1 MKIALVSNVTIDL
14 LQRMLKKED
23 QFWIADGF
31 GNWIQPCIDTASS
44 LYNFSPDIVFVILD
58 GGELFPGNISDAQC
72 QNVLEDVKTALKMLV
87 KNLGNAMVCIG
98 TIDIP
103 QERFCEAAIP
113 RRERKLEEQ
122 IYNCISNLVAA
133 HNNCCIFDFKLLV
146 EELGRNQFYDYKMKT
161 LGGMPFSLKA
171 LSAMKSLIEAHIRA
185 YNGKRSKVL
194 ALDLDNTL
202 WKGVIGEDGV
212 DGVKLAP
219 DKNGMP
225 YSYLQAR
232 AKDLREMGILLTIIS
247 KNNEDDV
254 KDILKSDRMVLHKE
268 DFVEMRINWDSK
280 PENLTKQAK
289 SLNLGKDSFVFIDD
303 NPVEREAMKQI
314 VPEVK
319 VPEFPADVSM
329 IPQFMKKVYMDCF
342 FTLRTTSE
350 DRQKTQAYQAE
361 NARHELEAESGSVES
376 YLKRLNI
383 SVEIKRATKD
393 SFERISQL
401 TQKTN
406 QFNLTTRRYSFS
418 DICSMAESSD
428 WLIVSAS
435 SSDMFG
441 SNGLIA
447 VMIVKINMESKTA
460 IVDDLLM
467 SCRVMGRTIEH
478 ALLSAVENYLATKGI
493 SRIEGEYIK
502 TPKNAPVRDFWDKMN
517 YSLIQKDDVSAKY
530 GLSLPASRVLT
541 TYAKVKTDL

>member
-23 QFWIADGF
+23 QYWIADGF
-31 GNWIQPCIDTASS
+31 GNWIQPCIDASSS
-44 LYNFSPDIVFVILD
+44 LYEFSPDIVFVILD
-58 GGELFPGNISDAQC
+58 GGELFPGNISDAQS
-72 QNVLEDVKTALKMLV
+72 QNALKDVKTALKMLV

-113 RRERKLEEQ
+113 RRERQLEEQ
-122 IYNCISNLVAA
+122 IYNCISNLVATY
-133 HNNCCIFDFKLLV
+133 NNCCIFDLKLLV

-171 LSAMKSLIEAHIRA
+171 LSAMKGLIEAHIRA

-219 DKNGMP
+219 DKSGMP

-232 AKDLREMGILLTIIS
+232 AKDLRGMGILLTIIS
-247 KNNEDDV
+247 KNNEGDV
-254 KDILKSDRMVLHKE
+254 KDILNSDKMVLHKD

-289 SLNLGKDSFVFIDD
+289 RLNLGKDSFVFIDD
-303 NPVEREAMKQI
+303 NPVEREAIKQI

-319 VPEFPADVSM
+319 VPEFPADASL
-329 IPQFMKKVYMDCF
+329 IPQFMKKVYIDYF

-361 NARHELEAESGSVES
+361 NARHELEAESDSVES

-383 SVEIKRATKD
+383 SVEIKRAAKD

-418 DICSMAESSD
+418 EICSMAETPD

-447 VMIVKINMESKTA
+447 VMIVKINNDSKIA

-478 ALLSAVENYLATKGI
+478 ALLSAVENYLVTRGI
-493 SRIEGEYIK
+493 NRIEGEYIK
-502 TPKNAPVRDFWDKMN
+502 TAKNAPVKDFWDKMN
-517 YSLIQKDDVSAKY
+517 YIPIVKGDESAKY
-530 GLSLPASRVLT
+530 FLPLPASRSLT